1 MKLSKKGRYAVTA
14 IMDLVLKAPYGPVT
28 LNSISVSQE
37 ISMSYM
43 EQLFAKLRKSGL
55 VKGTRGPG
63 GGYRLARPPEQIT
76 VAEILKA
83 VDDSVESLNNDDRKV
98 SDLSHMLWD
107 ELSKKVF
114 KYLENITIQELL
126 DQTALANTAAYA
138 SAASHQPRPGQSE
151 YKRPAKETLA
161 H

>member
-63 GGYRLARPPEQIT
+63 GGYRLARAPEQIT
-76 VAEILKA
+76 IAEVLKA
-83 VDDSVESLNNDDRKV
+83 VDDSMESLNNEERKI

-107 ELSKKVF
+107 ELSKKVY

-126 DQTALANTAAYA
+126 DQTALANAGAYA
-138 SAASHQPRPGQSE
+138 AATAHQPRPAQGE
-151 YKRPAKETLA
+151 YKQPKESLA